1 VLASLVYQALPKL
14 EPSTLSSFTTKELLL
29 WIDSAT
35 FLPMQPTA
43 YSGTTMMALPL
54 PRSPQKRSKNKS
66 VASGK
71 NKTEVVAR
79 NWKDRLEE
87 RFDSMLGIHEDGTFY
102 NKWEKQM
109 AEDRRNEGGND
120 AFSVAQGRKPK
131 PWGVFGR
138 RRKYDKPIWEE
149 EGNLISLLFG
159 RSSSGGSLLFERLL
173 DHKSG
178 SLLNFFESVLR
189 SFLPVASY
197 LSRWATVRGA
207 IPQPLVVFGL
217 ISAGICARPRRRL
230 RTIAITLLALR
241 TTGELV
247 HGYVFGE
254 QGWEDEEDYEDEEVD
269 LQGGDG

>member
-1 VLASLVYQALPKL
+1 
-14 EPSTLSSFTTKELLL
+14 
-29 WIDSAT
+29 
-35 FLPMQPTA
+35 
-43 YSGTTMMALPL
+43 
-54 PRSPQKRSKNKS
+54 
-66 VASGK
+66 
-71 NKTEVVAR
+71 
-79 NWKDRLEE
+79 
-87 RFDSMLGIHEDGTFY
+87 
-102 NKWEKQM
+102 
-109 AEDRRNEGGND
+109 
-120 AFSVAQGRKPK
+120 
-131 PWGVFGR
+131 VFGR

-173 DHKSG
+173 DHNSG

-189 SFLPVASY
+189 SFLLVASY

-230 RTIAITLLALR
+230 RTIAITLLGLR
-241 TTGELV
+241 TAGELV

-269 LQGGDG
+269 LRGGEDERV